1 MKYQPVI
8 GLEVHVQLKTDS
20 KIFCGCST
28 AFGSEPNSQ
37 TCPVCLGM
45 PGALPVLNKKVVEF
59 AIKAGLSTNCSITPR
74 SIFARKN
81 YFYPDLPKGYQI
93 SQFEDPICR
102 HGWLDI
108 SVNDQTKRI
117 GITRIH
123 MEEDAGKLVH
133 GDISG
138 LEECSGVDLN
148 RACTPLLEVVSEP
161 DLRSSDEAV
170 SYLKQLHQIVT
181 WLGICDGNM
190 EEGSFRCDA
199 NVSVM
204 PIGAEQLGT
213 RAEIKNVNSFKFVKL
228 AIEYEIQRQIDLI
241 EDGGI
246 VVQETRLFDPNSGT
260 TRSMRSKEE
269 AHDYRYFPDPDLT
282 PLVIDDLWIER
293 LRQELPMRPEQRLE
307 RYKNEFGLSSYDA
320 EVLLSTPA
328 SGAYFENATNTYLAK
343 ISSRLHN
350 EHASSN
356 SNEPFLIFAQKKVA
370 KSIANWMM
378 GDLQRSLNEARKDF
392 SNSPLPATK
401 LPDLIELINNGT
413 ISNKI
418 AKTVF
423 DEMFKTEKDA
433 DTIVEEQGLVQVSD
447 SGAIEMI
454 IDEILTREAGQV
466 AEYRGGKE
474 KLFGFFVGQVMK
486 ASKGKANPSLVNEL
500 LQHKLNG

>member
-1 MKYQPVI
+1 MRYQPVI
-8 GLEVHVQLKTDS
+8 GLEVHVQLLTDT

-28 AFGSEPNSQ
+28 KFGAEPNSQ
-37 TCPVCLGM
+37 TCPVCLGL

-93 SQFEDPICR
+93 SQFEDPICQW
-102 HGWLDI
+102 GWLDI
-108 SVNDQTKRI
+108 KVDGEETKRI
-117 GITRIH
+117 RITRIH

-133 GDISG
+133 GELSG
-138 LEECSGVDLN
+138 RDDGSGVDLN

-204 PIGAEQLGT
+204 PVGSDTLGT
-213 RAEIKNVNSFKFVKL
+213 RAEIKNVNSFKFVKQ

-241 EDGGI
+241 EDGGT

-269 AHDYRYFPDPDLT
+269 AHDYRYFPDPDLV
-282 PLVIDDLWIER
+282 PLVISDQWVER
-293 LRQELPMRPEQRLE
+293 SRQELPELPEQRQQRFMTDL
-307 RYKNEFGLSSYDA
+307 GLPPYDA
-320 EVLLSTPA
+320 EVLTA
-328 SGAYFENATNTYLAK
+328 SRALADYFEAGVAAGGNAKT
-343 ISSRLHN
+343 
-350 EHASSN
+350 
-356 SNEPFLIFAQKKVA
+356 VG
-370 KSIANWMM
+370 NWIM
-378 GDLQRSLNEARKDF
+378 GEITRALND
-392 SNSPLPATK
+392 SGT
-401 LPDLIELINNGT
+401 LIESCPVSPVQLAELLKLIDNGT
-413 ISNKI
+413 ISGKI

-423 DEMFKTEKDA
+423 DEMWRSGKAPLTV
-433 DTIVEEQGLVQVSD
+433 VEEQGLLQVSD
-447 SGAIEMI
+447 SSAIELI
-454 IDEILTREAGQV
+454 IDEIMATNAGQV
-466 AEYRGGKE
+466 EEYRGGKE
-474 KLFGFFVGQVMK
+474 KVFGFFVGQVMK
-486 ASKGKANPSLVNEL
+486 ASKGKANPSVVNEL
-500 LQHKLNG
+500 LLNKLKG